1 MSWCAD
7 LDYCS
12 ELLSLISKIGAIYVQ
27 DFADTVA
34 LEAVDQL
41 STLTNGLSRSIW
53 QKIII
58 IENMRGPMAARRRPK
73 RAFREAMRTRL
84 IGNSGGRSSR

>member
-1 MSWCAD
+1 
-7 LDYCS
+7 
-12 ELLSLISKIGAIYVQ
+12 LLSLISKIGAIYVQ
-27 DFADTVA
+27 DFADRVA

-58 IENMRGPMAARRRPK
+58 VENMLGPPPSIAAREDGAASQTPALPAEPRR
-73 RAFREAMRTRL
+73 
-84 IGNSGGRSSR
+84 S